1 MKTFAAIDV
10 GSYELEMKLFEYS
23 AKRGIKEIDD
33 LKKRL
38 DLGTEAYLTGR
49 LSPEKIDD
57 LCERLSDFAKVMKTY
72 QVEEYVAYGTSAI
85 RDTKNTRILLDLIKQ
100 RTGISIT
107 VLSNSEQRFVDLK
120 SVASM
125 KETFQE
131 TISKSALVIDIG
143 GGSIQLSLFREGRL
157 RATQNLKLGV
167 LRLRERLLRLNA
179 GITKMEG
186 LIEEIVLAQ
195 MDVFCK
201 LYLPEKEKVENI
213 ILIDDY
219 LAGIFHNPAVTH
231 DHPGFLP
238 TKEMEKLMGDMEEK
252 NLPEMARTLE
262 IPQDQALLFF
272 INAVM
277 VRVLVRTV
285 GGKKIWAPGMTL
297 CDGIMYEYAQKHK
310 LISESHDFE
319 ADILSSAYHISKR
332 YMGSK
337 KRGETLEAIALNI
350 YDTMKKVHGLGKRER
365 LLLQLSAILHDCG
378 KYISMVNLGECSY
391 NIVMSTEILGLSHL
405 EREIIAYVVRF
416 NHTPFQYFHE
426 LERTTTLTEEAY
438 LIVTKLT
445 AILRV
450 ANALDRSHK
459 QKFKD
464 VKMQR
469 KDNRLVIILD
479 SDEDI
484 TLEKG
489 LFKNRA
495 AFFEEVFSVKPVIRR
510 KDRL

>member
-201 LYLPEKEKVENI
+201 LYLPDKEKVENI

-219 LAGIFHNPAVTH
+219 LAGIFRNPAVTH

-238 TKEMEKLMGDMEEK
+238 TKEMESSWG
-252 NLPEMARTLE
+252 
-262 IPQDQALLFF
+262 
-272 INAVM
+272 
-277 VRVLVRTV
+277 
-285 GGKKIWAPGMTL
+285 IW
-297 CDGIMYEYAQKHK
+297 
-310 LISESHDFE
+310 
-319 ADILSSAYHISKR
+319 
-332 YMGSK
+332 
-337 KRGETLEAIALNI
+337 
-350 YDTMKKVHGLGKRER
+350 
-365 LLLQLSAILHDCG
+365 
-378 KYISMVNLGECSY
+378 
-391 NIVMSTEILGLSHL
+391 
-405 EREIIAYVVRF
+405 
-416 NHTPFQYFHE
+416 
-426 LERTTTLTEEAY
+426 
-438 LIVTKLT
+438 
-445 AILRV
+445 
-450 ANALDRSHK
+450 
-459 QKFKD
+459 
-464 VKMQR
+464 
-469 KDNRLVIILD
+469 
-479 SDEDI
+479 
-484 TLEKG
+484 
-489 LFKNRA
+489 
-495 AFFEEVFSVKPVIRR
+495 RR
-510 KDRL
+510 KTCRKWQEPWRFHRTRHCFSLSMQSWSGCWCVQWEARKSGRRA